1 MKYSKVVESIRS
13 VCAAMD
19 NGIYSLISGAFQVFF
34 NVANANILSS
44 TLITDLFSRIQLI
57 FGVIILFRLAISLI
71 SGIVNPDAF
80 SNEKT
85 GFGKV
90 ITRVVISLVLVVTI
104 IPLNLSGDFEQN
116 SLQDRINKNGIMFG
130 LMYDIQDRV
139 FSNNTLGKIII
150 GPSVP
155 SSQTSSEANNEYVE
169 DGNNLAKGLLKSFYT
184 VNVTDAAEKKIRD
197 DPRVATPEFYADE
210 TNRLDGDSGNNTTV
224 QNIEADTC
232 GDIEG
237 DPGCSLRY
245 TLEQVSSLSDGG
257 IIKKYFVWDY
267 RIFLSSL
274 CGIFVLIMLLGFVI
288 DIAIRSF
295 KLIIL
300 RIIAIVPIIA
310 YIDPK
315 SDKMLQTWGETTL
328 KTYIDIFLRVGVMYF
343 VMLIA
348 AELPKSFTKGNLFVV
363 NSGAV
368 GAFSYLFI
376 LLGLF
381 FFARQA
387 PEFILGSIGM
397 KTGDFFKNVGRMFT
411 GVGMLG
417 SGLAGGITGG
427 IAGYRASMDATELKN
442 PRGNKGLRRARAGLE
457 GGYRGMRG
465 LLGNMYAYGHAK
477 NRRWGTAWNGMTAR
491 NTELMDDAAKGVTE
505 WDRITGNVGSAI
517 GNTPYNFSKRREAQ
531 LQRDQEAAK
540 QALQEFQRTTLN
552 PHKQALE
559 EYKQQHFT
567 PANEVKSKLN
577 AAKKEASNFANKYGV
592 EGMLKNIQQYKKV
605 TRTVDDY
612 DENGLRLGS
621 HEETVMEN
629 AGVGDL
635 SISERDARSKI
646 ENRTDDELVD
656 INGTMY
662 KVGDIRTNLGLIQKT
677 ATDNAFDH
685 MNDSFNGKRLAED
698 AEFMNPFSNAK
709 MLIDEGATQEAG
721 VTSIATN
728 SSTLSSDI
736 DKITNF
742 FTSTTDPEIHRREA
756 EIEKDNVQL
765 QTYQDAIDS
774 ITPQIQAV
782 QKKIQEQEA
791 ATSHNRGGG
800 PGGH

>member
-169 DGNNLAKGLLKSFYT
+169 DGNNLAKGLLKSFYN

-257 IIKKYFVWDY
+257 IKKYFVWDY

-491 NTELMDDAAKGVTE
+491 NTELMDDGSKGVSE
-505 WDRITGNVGSAI
+505 LDRLKGNAGSAI

>member
-1 MKYSKVVESIRS
+1 M
-13 VCAAMD
+13 
-19 NGIYSLISGAFQVFF
+19 
-34 NVANANILSS
+34 
-44 TLITDLFSRIQLI
+44 
-57 FGVIILFRLAISLI
+57 
-71 SGIVNPDAF
+71 
-80 SNEKT
+80 
-85 GFGKV
+85 
-90 ITRVVISLVLVVTI
+90 
-104 IPLNLSGDFEQN
+104 
-116 SLQDRINKNGIMFG
+116 
-130 LMYDIQDRV
+130 
-139 FSNNTLGKIII
+139 
-150 GPSVP
+150 
-155 SSQTSSEANNEYVE
+155 
-169 DGNNLAKGLLKSFYT
+169 
-184 VNVTDAAEKKIRD
+184 
-197 DPRVATPEFYADE
+197 
-210 TNRLDGDSGNNTTV
+210 
-224 QNIEADTC
+224 
-232 GDIEG
+232 
-237 DPGCSLRY
+237 
-245 TLEQVSSLSDGG
+245 
-257 IIKKYFVWDY
+257 
-267 RIFLSSL
+267 
-274 CGIFVLIMLLGFVI
+274 
-288 DIAIRSF
+288 
-295 KLIIL
+295 
-300 RIIAIVPIIA
+300 PIIA

-343 VMLIA
+343 VMLIVDGIT
-348 AELPKSFTKGNLFVV
+348 KSYQKGTLFVV
-363 NSGAV
+363 NSGGSV

-491 NTELMDDAAKGVTE
+491 NTELMDDGSKGVSE
-505 WDRITGNVGSAI
+505 LDRLKGNAGSAI

-791 ATSHNRGGG
+791 ATTHNRGGG